1 MFFFEIRQ
9 VLVLLY
15 WPEEN
20 LGFGWPGCSRNVN
33 PCESN
38 ANYTCCILL
47 HRTESRCLCEASPKI
62 LREFHLQPHWA
73 PEGPNQWPAAVGHPG
88 MACQDKFGWMPSTCG
103 LTMDYNAQLQAK
115 SSHLQIATQNATG
128 LYQLE
133 QIAVWWGCDRDPVS
147 LRMANRTCRNM
158 L

>member
-1 MFFFEIRQ
+1 M
-9 VLVLLY
+9 
-15 WPEEN
+15 
-20 LGFGWPGCSRNVN
+20 N

-88 MACQDKFGWMPSTCG
+88 MACQDKFGWMHWMPSTCG
-103 LTMDYNAQLQAK
+103 LTMDYNAQLCTTASKIKPPSKLQLKTQLASTN
-115 SSHLQIATQNATG
+115 SSKLLSGGDVTEIRSACAWPTG
-128 LYQLE
+128 R
-133 QIAVWWGCDRDPVS
+133 AV
-147 LRMANRTCRNM
+147 TCCN
-158 L
+158 